1 MQHGRVKGT
10 IMEDTIESSCSREC
24 QYMFHECEA
33 DGTPGGECRVYYN
46 DCVEECT
53 ETLPGEASAVP
64 V

>member
-1 MQHGRVKGT
+1 MEGT
-10 IMEDTIESSCSREC
+10 IETSCSREC
-24 QYMFHECEA
+24 QYLFHECEA

-53 ETLPGEASAVP
+53 ETLPREASAVP